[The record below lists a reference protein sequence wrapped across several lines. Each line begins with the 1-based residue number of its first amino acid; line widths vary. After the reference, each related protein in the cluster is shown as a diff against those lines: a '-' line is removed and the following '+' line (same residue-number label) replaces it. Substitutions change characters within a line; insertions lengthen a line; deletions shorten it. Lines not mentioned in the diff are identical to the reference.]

1 MRALVT
7 DATGVRPISA
17 VCFTLCV
24 LVACLSAGARP
35 AMSEGAAPASPL
47 QVWVAHW
54 HTKGESGGTPWHADT
69 RCGWSANHGFV
80 VCDQLINDR
89 VNQLMIL
96 SYDDAAK
103 AYRISSIGK
112 DREPIISFGTVAG
125 EVWTNTG
132 EFDQGGKRI
141 LMKTVVDFSVP
152 RHYSDREM
160 ISEDGGAHWTEE
172 SRGHAIQ
179 VQ

>member
-1 MRALVT
+1 MIR
-7 DATGVRPISA
+7 VRPSSA
-17 VCFTLCV
+17 VCVALCA
-24 LVACLSAGARP
+24 LVAYLSAAAEP
-35 AMSEGAAPASPL
+35 VMSKDAAPASQL
-47 QVWVAHW
+47 QTWVGHW

-96 SYDDAAK
+96 SYDESSK
-103 AYRISSIGK
+103 SYRISSIGK
-112 DREPIISFGTVAG
+112 DRAPIVSFGTIDG
-125 EVWTNTG
+125 QVWTNTG

-141 LMKTVVDFSVP
+141 LIKTVVDFSVP
-152 RHYSDREM
+152 RHYSDRET

-172 SRGHAIQ
+172 SRGRAIQ

>member
-1 MRALVT
+1 MRALV
-7 DATGVRPISA
+7 
-17 VCFTLCV
+17 LCA
-24 LVACLSAGARP
+24 LMACLLAGAP
-35 AMSEGAAPASPL
+35 PSMSKGAAAVNPL
-47 QVWVAHW
+47 QAWVGHW
-54 HTKGESGGTPWHADT
+54 QTKGESGGTPWHADT

-103 AYRISSIGK
+103 AYRISSIGR
-112 DREPIISFGTVAG
+112 DRAPILSFGRVDRD
-125 EVWTNTG
+125 VWTNTG
-132 EFDQGGKRI
+132 EVNQDGRRI
-141 LMKTVVDFSVP
+141 LIKTVVDFSVP
-152 RHYSDREM
+152 RHYSDRET

-172 SRGHAIQ
+172 SRGRAVK